1 MNGKER
7 HNWWGLG
14 ERREIEIVVEGG
26 WAEEM
31 RKNKNKVLPLDFVR

>member
-1 MNGKER
+1 MARKDTIGG
-7 HNWWGLG
+7 GLG
-14 ERREIEIVVEGG
+14 RGGRLRLVVEGG

>member
-14 ERREIEIVVEGG
+14 ERREIEIGCGRRVGRG
-26 WAEEM
+26 NEE
-31 RKNKNKVLPLDFVR
+31 KNKILPLDFVR